1 MNPQMLTTLKT
12 AFGESINEAN
22 IIQKIDKLAKAN
34 KYGTVDGTRMNGK
47 TAKEIMAIFMHP
59 KMNSYRQQMM
69 GAKAHELVDLTLTL
83 LKKLNIKV
91 EGEVNEVKENPID
104 AARRI
109 VKNNQSEKVGGVLVD
124 MQTANLIVQI
134 YDKVNSSNKKKMEK
148 TPMKKLGVL
157 VWKVAKKARR

>member
-1 MNPQMLTTLKT
+1 MKMAEKSSPKLDLSDYISFKTNKGNYIHFKFKGNGLTVYDRNQEVRGDFKDIAHIGEDGKITIWDKNIKKEPKLMQSLKKISQEFKT
-12 AFGESINEAN
+12 SFKESVNEA
-22 IIQKIDKLAKAN
+22 
-34 KYGTVDGTRMNGK
+34 
-47 TAKEIMAIFMHP
+47 
-59 KMNSYRQQMM
+59 
-69 GAKAHELVDLTLTL
+69 
-83 LKKLNIKV
+83 
-91 EGEVNEVKENPID
+91 KENPID

-109 VKNNQSEKVGGVLVD
+109 VKNSQSEKVGGVLVD